1 MNPTLVNGLVL
12 AYLGDAALE
21 LYVREYLIESG
32 IVKPHLLQQASIK
45 YVCASAQ
52 EKGVL
57 ALIDEG
63 FLSDEEIA
71 IFKRGRNTK
80 AKHVAKGVS
89 VQTYQNATGFEA
101 LIGYL
106 HLNHDEERVKKV
118 CEYYI
123 RSNKNATKKRA

>member
-1 MNPTLVNGLVL
+1 MNPSLVNGLVL
-12 AYLGDAALE
+12 AYLGDAILE
-21 LYVREYLIESG
+21 VSVREYLIESG

-57 ALIDEG
+57 TLLEDG
-63 FLSDEEIA
+63 FFTETEIA
-71 IFKRGRNTK
+71 VFKRGRNTK

-89 VQTYQNATGFEA
+89 VQTYQNATGLEV

-106 HLNHDEERVKKV
+106 HLNQETQRLKQV
-118 CEYYI
+118 CECYI
-123 RSNKNATKKRA
+123 RINQNATKKRA

>member
-1 MNPTLVNGLVL
+1 MNGLVL
-12 AYLGDAALE
+12 AYLGDAILE
-21 LYVREYLIESG
+21 VKVREYLIESG
-32 IVKPHLLQQASIK
+32 IVKPSLLQQASIK

-57 ALIDEG
+57 TLIEAG
-63 FLSDEEIA
+63 LLTETEIA

-89 VQTYQNATGFEA
+89 VQTYQNATGLEA

-106 HLNHDEERVKKV
+106 HLNQEIERVKQV

-123 RSNKNATKKRA
+123 RINQNATKKRA